1 MIAIIVIKSK
11 FKNPHE
17 NPPVTKIITSSL
29 NKGLKTPV
37 FVESSLSW
45 QH

>member
-1 MIAIIVIKSK
+1 MIAVIVIKSK

-29 NKGLKTPV
+29 NKRFKPPV
-37 FVESSLSW
+37 FVESPLSW